1 MYFSQ
6 NIKLLRKRRNRT
18 QDVVSGEL
26 GFSRSTLNSYENGI
40 VINPTL
46 EALVSFSK
54 YFRVS
59 IDTMIKVNL
68 AQLSESQLSEIE
80 KGYDVY
86 MTGGKL
92 RVLATTIDSLNR
104 ENIEVV
110 PLKAKAGYTAGY
122 NDPQYISALPTF
134 QLPFLSSERKY
145 RAFQIDGYSMLP
157 IQHGSWIIAE
167 FVQDWRDVKD
177 GSAYIVVTKDEGIVF
192 KIVYNQTRKQ
202 KNFLLRSLNTSYEPF
217 EVPVNEVIEIWKFIN
232 FISSELPE
240 PESTQDQLSKMVM
253 QLQSDIS
260 SIKASAGGTL
270 RQAPGP
276 VVKEKSKQRKK

>member
-145 RAFQIDGYSMLP
+145 RAFQIDGDSMLP

-240 PESTQDQLSKMVM
+240 PESTQEQLSKMVM

-260 SIKASAGGTL
+260 EIKASAGG
-270 RQAPGP
+270 
-276 VVKEKSKQRKK
+276 KKR